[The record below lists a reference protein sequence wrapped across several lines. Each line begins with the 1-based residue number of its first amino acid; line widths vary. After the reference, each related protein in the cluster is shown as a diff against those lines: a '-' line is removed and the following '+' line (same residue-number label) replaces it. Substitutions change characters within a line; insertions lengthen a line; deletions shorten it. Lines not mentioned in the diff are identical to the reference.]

1 MSASKIVM
9 RLVSI
14 SFTVLLF
21 VIAVYGLYEL
31 GLKSYNYGY
40 RIFAEP
46 PMSAGEGRDRL
57 VQVKDSMSEME
68 IAEMLEEKGLIRDRF
83 LFVLQ
88 LKVSGYSGK
97 LKAGPYTLNTSMTA
111 EEMLRVMSQEDLTDT
126 EQEEPE

>member
-1 MSASKIVM
+1 MGCRNWGLSPTIM
-9 RLVSI
+9 D
-14 SFTVLLF
+14 TVFLQNLRCLP
-21 VIAVYGLYEL
+21 GK
-31 GLKSYNYGY
+31 GK
-40 RIFAEP
+40 
-46 PMSAGEGRDRL
+46 DRL

-111 EEMLRVMSQEDLTDT
+111 EEMLQVMSQEDLTDT

>member
-46 PMSAGEGRDRL
+46 PMSAGEGKDRL

-88 LKVSGYSGK
+88 LNVSGYSGK

-111 EEMLRVMSQEDLTDT
+111 EEMLQVMSQEDLTDT

>member
-1 MSASKIVM
+1 MCSSD
-9 RLVSI
+9 L
-14 SFTVLLF
+14 
-21 VIAVYGLYEL
+21 
-31 GLKSYNYGY
+31 
-40 RIFAEP
+40 
-46 PMSAGEGRDRL
+46 DRL

>member
-1 MSASKIVM
+1 
-9 RLVSI
+9 
-14 SFTVLLF
+14 
-21 VIAVYGLYEL
+21 
-31 GLKSYNYGY
+31 
-40 RIFAEP
+40 
-46 PMSAGEGRDRL
+46 
-57 VQVKDSMSEME
+57 MSEME

-111 EEMLRVMSQEDLTDT
+111 EEMLQVMSQEDLTDT